1 MQFYLRQNELKG
13 LKEFIEGNKDASK
26 IILVS
31 GNRKVGKTAL
41 INHFLKEINGVYIT
55 ITPKSTALQLRDI
68 SNYLQKSGK
77 FNSYVPEFESWKR
90 FLEFLFSYSKEK
102 PFTIAFDEFQNMED
116 VEPDFFQVFKEEW
129 DARSDGSKLNIIFSS
144 FDKEFIGRT
153 FYDEQSPLYKITD
166 FNLKLYPFE
175 LLDVISIFKQKK
187 SPKNVDE
194 IVNIYLTFGGYP
206 KYYRLFDLFNLW
218 EKSFEEILRTLVFQQ
233 YAPLGNELKDLILNH
248 FTRENKVYI
257 SALQAIAAGHN
268 TLTVIADKINIKAT
282 TLSKYLLELETKKN
296 IIKRVQPLNLNPQ
309 VKSKF
314 GKYYIKSYFENF
326 WFRFVQPEMISYD
339 AGNFDKIIE
348 NVLSEFENYKLQRI
362 HLLLKELIYNPNV
375 NNLLSEIIPENI
387 TAVGSL
393 WNRKESVDIVAVD
406 DKNKEAFFANV
417 YKGENE
423 ENQLKE
429 LGTWV
434 KRFDNEFN
442 GYQIQ
447 RMIFHPKDFSKEMAT
462 IFEQKGMNHFG
473 FNKILTEAYEI
484 V

>member
-1 MQFYLRQNELKG
+1 MQFYLRQDELKG
-13 LKEFIEGNKDASK
+13 LKEFVEGNKDASK

-41 INHFLKEINGVYIT
+41 INHFLNDIDGVYIT
-55 ITPKSTALQLRDI
+55 ITPKSTALQLDDI

-77 FNSYVPEFESWKR
+77 LKSYIPEFENWKR
-90 FLEFLFSYSKEK
+90 FLEFLFSYAKEK

-116 VEPDFFQVFKEEW
+116 VEPEFFQIFKEEW
-129 DARSDGSKLNIIFSS
+129 DARSDGSKLNIILSS

-187 SPKNVDE
+187 SPINVEE
-194 IVNIYLTFGGYP
+194 IVNIYITFGGYP

-218 EKSFEEILRTLVFQQ
+218 DKSFNEILRTLVFQQ

-257 SALQAIAAGHN
+257 SALQAIASGYN
-268 TLTVIADKINIKAT
+268 TLTAIADKINIKAT

-296 IIKRVQPLNLNPQ
+296 IIKRVQPLNINPQ

-339 AGNFDKIIE
+339 AGNFDKILNNI
-348 NVLSEFENYKLQRI
+348 LSEFEEYKSQRL
-362 HLLLKELIYNPNV
+362 HMLLKEII
-375 NNLLSEIIPENI
+375 NNSNINTLLDEIIPENI
-387 TAVGSL
+387 SSVGSL
-393 WNRKESVDIVAVD
+393 WNRKDGVDIVAVD
-406 DKNKEAFFANV
+406 DENKEALFAQIIKMEGSEKPLEDI
-417 YKGENE
+417 YT
-423 ENQLKE
+423 Q
-429 LGTWV
+429 V
-434 KRFDNEFN
+434 KNFDNEFS
-442 GYQIQ
+442 GYHIEK
-447 RMIFHPKDFSKEMAT
+447 MIFYSGDFSKET
-462 IFEQKGMNHFG
+462 ENYLEEKGLHG
-473 FNKILTEAYEI
+473 FNYNKILTDAYD
-484 V
+484 VM